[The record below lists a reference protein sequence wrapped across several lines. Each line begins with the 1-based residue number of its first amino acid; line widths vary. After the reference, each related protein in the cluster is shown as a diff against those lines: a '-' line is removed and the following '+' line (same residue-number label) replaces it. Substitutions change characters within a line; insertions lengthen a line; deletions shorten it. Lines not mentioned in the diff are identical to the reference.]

1 MLQTYKI
8 LSLLLDYPDDDLYD
22 ALDAIPD
29 EVKREGLL
37 TAEMQQQLTRFLDA
51 CKQQTLED
59 WQMMYVNQ
67 FDTSRSVN
75 LYLFDHIY
83 GDSRER
89 GQAMVNLKEMYE
101 GAGYQLTA
109 SELPDFLPVFLEF
122 LAFQDNAAA
131 AARLLKDIKAV
142 MEKLYKQL
150 TDRNVFYNDLMA
162 ILIALAD
169 SDQQTNTE
177 SQP

>member
-29 EVKREGLL
+29 EVKREGIL
-37 TAEMQQQLTRFLDA
+37 TDQMQQQLNRFLNA
-51 CKQQTLED
+51 STQLTLED

-109 SELPDFLPVFLEF
+109 GELPDFLPVFLEF
-122 LAFQDNAAA
+122 LAFQDNAPAA
-131 AARLLKDIKAV
+131 AKLLKDIKTV
-142 MEKLYKQL
+142 MDKLYKQL
-150 TDRNVFYNDLMA
+150 TDRKVFYNDLLA
-162 ILIALAD
+162 ILIALAET
-169 SDQQTNTE
+169 DQQTNAE
-177 SQP
+177 NQS